1 MATDTDTKPDRILY
15 TIRLEQQHVDTLKD
29 IAAIEGVT
37 HAELTRR
44 AIYDF
49 IAKEK
54 AKKPAP
60 AAKKTPVKKAV
71 AK

>member
-1 MATDTDTKPDRILY
+1 MATEKPTADRILY

-29 IAAIEGVT
+29 LATIAGVT

-60 AAKKTPVKKAV
+60 AAKKAPVKKAV

>member
-1 MATDTDTKPDRILY
+1 MATEKPTADRTLY

-29 IAAIEGVT
+29 LATIAGVT

-60 AAKKTPVKKAV
+60 AAKKAPVKKAV

>member
-37 HAELTRR
+37 HAELARR
-44 AIYDF
+44 AIYDL
-49 IAKEK
+49 IAREMV
-54 AKKPAP
+54 KKPAP
-60 AAKKTPVKKAV
+60 VKKAPAKKAV